1 MVGRYYIDRK
11 SLDHLTLMNSIK
23 LSVLLN
29 VEAILRAKWIILC
42 TITLIKLNCLNCY
55 LVLAMK
61 PDSVYL
67 VAVLKCLLISVANS
81 LPIKFCVVPF

>member
-29 VEAILRAKWIILC
+29 VEAILKAKYIILC
-42 TITLIKLNCLNCY
+42 TFNLN
-55 LVLAMK
+55 
-61 PDSVYL
+61 
-67 VAVLKCLLISVANS
+67 
-81 LPIKFCVVPF
+81 